1 MEYPRCKLTN
11 PASAQRCDCGYDFET
26 KTLERPYFTSGPEIP
41 GTSDPPAPAIKT
53 IRYGI
58 HFAFL
63 TVAVV
68 VFLLAQD
75 LALGER
81 SIGFDFFRFGLMGA
95 LHATCIVISLND
107 RRATHPIIA
116 FPLYALVFIT
126 ITAIWS
132 GFTPIMGLWGSIVW
146 TPIVAFLPPS
156 PNNLIFVLITGS
168 AIGALGYWFLVRWF
182 WIRSLRRID
191 LLKTVTLCVF
201 ATLLLVIYQYAAP
214 SGLDLTRPKLWGHL
228 FDWGQLFDPLPT
240 ITWWFAFSI
249 SLYWSETNITPRKR
263 VMALGIAEV
272 ILVFVGATLL
282 ALHQIEARVATDRA
296 RLSDLKRI
304 AAVLSDDREHAL
316 NKDLE
321 WHAPA
326 ALNDIPKAL
335 QGIRT
340 TDPITGVPYDYLPLS
355 GSKYQLCAVF
365 DHDSTRQDPLLTDKD
380 WSFAQGRQCFAVDAS
395 TSPY

>member
-1 MEYPRCKLTN
+1 
-11 PASAQRCDCGYDFET
+11 
-26 KTLERPYFTSGPEIP
+26 
-41 GTSDPPAPAIKT
+41 
-53 IRYGI
+53 
-58 HFAFL
+58 
-63 TVAVV
+63 
-68 VFLLAQD
+68 
-75 LALGER
+75 
-81 SIGFDFFRFGLMGA
+81 
-95 LHATCIVISLND
+95 
-107 RRATHPIIA
+107 
-116 FPLYALVFIT
+116 
-126 ITAIWS
+126 
-132 GFTPIMGLWGSIVW
+132 
-146 TPIVAFLPPS
+146 
-156 PNNLIFVLITGS
+156 
-168 AIGALGYWFLVRWF
+168 
-182 WIRSLRRID
+182 
-191 LLKTVTLCVF
+191 
-201 ATLLLVIYQYAAP
+201 
-214 SGLDLTRPKLWGHL
+214 
-228 FDWGQLFDPLPT
+228 
-240 ITWWFAFSI
+240 
-249 SLYWSETNITPRKR
+249 
-263 VMALGIAEV
+263 MALGIAEV